1 MRQSLFEVVKQSVT
15 TKAAAEH
22 YGIEVKRGGMAKC
35 PFHSDQSPSL
45 KLNDGYYYCFGCGA
59 TGDVIDLVARLFQI
73 GNKEAA
79 ERIAADFGLQYDSQ
93 VPCVPPKRTATAVQI
108 AKQRERYTYGVLTR
122 YHSQLQEWL
131 AKYAPKNPDWDID
144 PRYVEAIHRKDYVEY
159 LMDTILTGSPEE
171 KAALCAERNPDIR
184 RIVHRL
190 TQLANENNWFVDFV
204 GTYFWHEQE
213 IKSYTPAQDVVR
225 GKYDTNS
232 WQMATYLGKR
242 IELENNWFLE
252 PTAGLSYMHVE
263 GLEYRTNYNTYV
275 KASGAGFLSGSA
287 GLYGGKEIIFDNGMI
302 LNAYGRTNLIYDW
315 DGKSKVQVSDY
326 VFEEDIASLRY
337 EFGAGVN
344 AKFDEQSSAYFE
356 ATTQLGDQVD
366 IPWEFNV
373 GYRYAF

>member
-45 KLNDGYYYCFGCGA
+45 KLNEDYYYCFGCGA

-190 TQLANENNWFVDFV
+190 TQLANENN
-204 GTYFWHEQE
+204 
-213 IKSYTPAQDVVR
+213 
-225 GKYDTNS
+225 
-232 WQMATYLGKR
+232 
-242 IELENNWFLE
+242 
-252 PTAGLSYMHVE
+252 
-263 GLEYRTNYNTYV
+263 
-275 KASGAGFLSGSA
+275 
-287 GLYGGKEIIFDNGMI
+287 
-302 LNAYGRTNLIYDW
+302 
-315 DGKSKVQVSDY
+315 
-326 VFEEDIASLRY
+326 SLRK
-337 EFGAGVN
+337 ETR
-344 AKFDEQSSAYFE
+344 S
-356 ATTQLGDQVD
+356 
-366 IPWEFNV
+366 
-373 GYRYAF
+373 R

>member
-45 KLNDGYYYCFGCGA
+45 KLNDDYYYCFGCGA
-59 TGDVIDLVARLFQI
+59 TGDVIDFVARIFQI

-131 AKYAPKNPDWDID
+131 VKYAPENPNRDID
-144 PRYVEAIHRKDYVEY
+144 SRYVEAIHRKDYVEY

-171 KAALCAERNPDIR
+171 KAALCAERNLDIR

-190 TQLANENNWFVDFV
+190 TQLANESN
-204 GTYFWHEQE
+204 
-213 IKSYTPAQDVVR
+213 
-225 GKYDTNS
+225 
-232 WQMATYLGKR
+232 
-242 IELENNWFLE
+242 
-252 PTAGLSYMHVE
+252 
-263 GLEYRTNYNTYV
+263 
-275 KASGAGFLSGSA
+275 
-287 GLYGGKEIIFDNGMI
+287 
-302 LNAYGRTNLIYDW
+302 
-315 DGKSKVQVSDY
+315 
-326 VFEEDIASLRY
+326 SLRK
-337 EFGAGVN
+337 ETR
-344 AKFDEQSSAYFE
+344 S
-356 ATTQLGDQVD
+356 
-366 IPWEFNV
+366 
-373 GYRYAF
+373 R